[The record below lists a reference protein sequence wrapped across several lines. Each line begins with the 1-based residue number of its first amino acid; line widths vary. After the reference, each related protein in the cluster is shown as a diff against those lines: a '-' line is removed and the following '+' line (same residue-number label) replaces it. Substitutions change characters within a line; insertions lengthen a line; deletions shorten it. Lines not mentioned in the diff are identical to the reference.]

1 MKMVKTGIAL
11 AAAMIVMALAGCPQP
26 EGLSSDANLSKVTVA
41 GIQASLGTPSEDW
54 AVAAENAGKVYLAF
68 TEMNGAAVA
77 ASKGESGQT
86 VYYSHVKPGVMPYFE
101 RAAQFNFESQ
111 DFLYIE
117 VFSANHDRFLIYAI
131 EVLKKTPAITDITLG
146 GRSAAGGAQLNGI
159 PIQQFGNGVGTPGS
173 AWNDSAIQAGE
184 VWFGTSQSGSAL
196 PLTVSAES
204 EGTSWKYAVTN
215 DAAADP
221 SSAFADSADS
231 VNITPVDGK
240 YLYIQSSMEAG
251 GQTET
256 AYYKIKLAAKSDD
269 LAISGVTIND
279 QGVTP
284 GTMGTHSFP
293 GSEAWGNYSNGAELA
308 ANNGGLAIVGSGNTA
323 QVTIAITG
331 KPEGSAIRYGYTQ
344 TERDYLVDFSNT
356 TGTLSNVPSG
366 SYIALE
372 VTSELGTTGW
382 YKFRVFEQDIDAT
395 VSAVTVGTVDITSS
409 LQNNTTAVVVLDSL
423 DSVGEITAAPSK
435 TTATVK
441 YGRGTV
447 NPATGAI
454 QPPTA
459 WQDSGALF
467 TGAVEPGT
475 VAYIQVSAPTPGFVN
490 TYSFALYTLADI
502 KLNSFGIGGNAY
514 AVPPVPPT
522 LATELGTPA
531 ATAADVTALGAI
543 TLTAATAAG
552 APDYT
557 GQTVVNTAV
566 GVATGI
572 SYRIAKTTGAAPA
585 VTEWRGPTS
594 MYGYTFPP
602 TFSPISD
609 NDVLW
614 VEVSVEVSAE
624 TTVSK
629 YYKIAA
635 AVQ

>member
-101 RAAQFNFESQ
+101 RAAQFNFESK

-204 EGTSWKYAVTN
+204 EGTSWKYAVTD

-221 SSAFADSADS
+221 SGAFADSADS

-269 LAISGVTIND
+269 LAISGVTING

-323 QVTIAITG
+323 QVIIAITG

-356 TGTLSNVPSG
+356 TGTLSDVPSG

-395 VSAVTVGTVDITSS
+395 VREVTVGTVDITSS

-423 DSVGEITAAPSK
+423 DSVGTITAAPSK

-454 QPPTA
+454 QPPGDSA
-459 WQDSGALF
+459 WQTSGALF

-502 KLNSFGIGGNAY
+502 KLNSFTVGGSGPAPGT
-514 AVPPVPPT
+514 APT
-522 LATELGTPA
+522 DLGTPA
-531 ATAADVTALGAI
+531 DTAAGVTAPGAI

-557 GQTVVNTAV
+557 GQPVVSTAV
-566 GVATGI
+566 SVSPGL
-572 SYRIAKTTGAAPA
+572 SYRVAQTTGTATPAENAWKAPM
-585 VTEWRGPTS
+585 S
-594 MYGYTFPP
+594 FYGMTFPP
-602 TFSPISD
+602 TFSPISN

-614 VEVSVEVSAE
+614 VEVSAG
-624 TTVSK
+624 TFRK